1 MNSKINY
8 NKQELDNYLNDLQVV
23 GSLSS
28 LFTDSDIPLL
38 HYRVPENL
46 YCALFGAENLARA
59 DVSADAKLRTYGIGI
74 KTFVEGNKRTF
85 QKIAEFNSQVE
96 LYKDLE
102 SLEKVKKIAELRNR
116 RITFTKD
123 VHNINNMIYHCIVRN
138 HDGFFL
144 FEEDM
149 FLINVDKIVLD
160 EVNKHIYKF
169 HDDLA
174 EYQFNESKSTLYK
187 RFVTEDY
194 FASIPVSILENPMEV
209 LRKLN
214 LSGEVAEITEIL
226 MLPLY
231 TYDRSTKRKIVAE
244 KSGLNQW
251 NASGRRRDPDEVY
264 IPYPA
269 EIRSINENFFPD
281 RNTPFDVK
289 LPNGQTLSMKVC
301 QDGGKA
307 LMSNPNKDLG
317 KWLLREILKI
327 DEGVLVTYEMLLE
340 IGIDAIIFEKTNN
353 KYKLNFVKV
362 GKFEEYR
369 DHVLD
374 PDYE

>member
-8 NKQELDNYLNDLQVV
+8 NKQELDNYLKDLQIV

-28 LFTDSDIPLL
+28 LFSDSDIPLL

-46 YCALFGAENLARA
+46 YCSLFGAENLARA
-59 DVSADAKLRTYGIGI
+59 DVSVDAKLRTYGIGI
-74 KTFVEGNKRTF
+74 KTFIERNKRTF

-96 LYKDLE
+96 LYRDLE
-102 SLEKVKKIAELRNR
+102 PLDKVKKIAELRNR
-116 RITFTKD
+116 RIIFTKD
-123 VHNINNMIYHCIVRN
+123 VYNINNMIYHCIVRN

-160 EVNKHIYKF
+160 EINKHIYKF

-187 RFVTEDY
+187 KFITENY
-194 FASIPVSILENPMEV
+194 FASIPVSILEDPMQV

-214 LSGEVAEITEIL
+214 LSGEVAKVTEIL

-231 TYDRSTKRKIVAE
+231 TYDRSTKQKVVAE

-251 NASGRRRDPDEVY
+251 NASGRIRDLDEIY

-269 EIRSINENFFPD
+269 EIRSINENFFPN

-289 LPNGQTLSMKVC
+289 LPNGKTLSMKVC

-317 KWLLREILKI
+317 KWLLRDILKI
-327 DEGVLVTYEMLLE
+327 DKGVLVTYEMLLE

-353 KYKLNFVKV
+353 NYKLNFVKV

-369 DHVLD
+369 SHILE

>member
-28 LFTDSDIPLL
+28 LFSDSDIPLL

-102 SLEKVKKIAELRNR
+102 PIDKVKKIAELRNR

-149 FLINVDKIVLD
+149 FLINVDNIVLD

-187 RFVTEDY
+187 RFITEDY

-269 EIRSINENFFPD
+269 EIRCINEDFFPD

-289 LPNGQTLSMKVC
+289 LPNGKTLSMKVC
-301 QDGGKA
+301 QEGGKA

-317 KWLLREILKI
+317 RWLLREILKI
-327 DEGVLVTYEMLLE
+327 EEGVLVTYEMLLE

>member
-28 LFTDSDIPLL
+28 LFSDSDIPLL

-46 YCALFGAENLARA
+46 YCSLFGAENLARA

-102 SLEKVKKIAELRNR
+102 PINKVKKIAEL

-138 HDGFFL
+138 HNGFFL

-194 FASIPVSILENPMEV
+194 FASIPVSILENPMEA

-281 RNTPFDVK
+281 RNTSFDVK
-289 LPNGQTLSMKVC
+289 LPNGKTLSMKVC

-327 DEGVLVTYEMLLE
+327 EEGVLVTYEMLLE

>member
-28 LFTDSDIPLL
+28 LFSDSDIPLL

-46 YCALFGAENLARA
+46 YCSLFGAENLARA

-102 SLEKVKKIAELRNR
+102 PINKVKKIAELRNR

-138 HDGFFL
+138 HNGFFL

-194 FASIPVSILENPMEV
+194 FASIPVSILENPMEA

-281 RNTPFDVK
+281 RNTSFDVK
-289 LPNGQTLSMKVC
+289 LPNGKTLSMKVC

-327 DEGVLVTYEMLLE
+327 EEGVLVTYEMLLE

>member
-1 MNSKINY
+1 MKSRINY
-8 NKQELDNYLNDLQVV
+8 NKQELDNYLKDLQVV
-23 GSLSS
+23 GALSY
-28 LFTDSDIPLL
+28 LFSDNDIPLL
-38 HYRVPENL
+38 HYRVTENL
-46 YCALFGAENLARA
+46 YCMMFGAENLSRS
-59 DVSADAKLRTYGIGI
+59 DVSVDAKLRTYGIGI
-74 KTFVEGNKRTF
+74 KTFVEGNKKTF

-96 LYKDLE
+96 LYKDL
-102 SLEKVKKIAELRNR
+102 KPYDKICKIADLRNK
-116 RITFTKD
+116 RIRFTMNAYNVD
-123 VHNINNMIYHCIVRN
+123 HMIYHCIVRN
-138 HDGFFL
+138 QEGFYL
-144 FEEDM
+144 YEEDM
-149 FLINVDKIVLD
+149 HYIDINSIILD
-160 EVNKHIYKF
+160 SVNKHIYRF
-169 HDDLA
+169 HDKYA

-187 RFVTEDY
+187 RFITDEY
-194 FASIPVSILENPMEV
+194 FASIGVRILENPMED

-214 LSGEVAEITEIL
+214 LLGETPSITEIL

-231 TYDRSTKRKIVAE
+231 IYDRGTKRKKVAE

-251 NASGRRRDPDEVY
+251 NALGRKRDPDEVY
-264 IPYPA
+264 IPYPS

-281 RNTPFDVK
+281 RNTPFNVK
-289 LPNGQTLSMKVC
+289 LPNGRIISMKVC

-317 KWLLREILKI
+317 KWLLRDILKI
-327 DEGVLVTYEMLLE
+327 DYGVLVTYEMLLE

-353 KYKLNFVKV
+353 EYKLNFVKV

>member
-8 NKQELDNYLNDLQVV
+8 NKQELDNYLKDLQVV
-23 GSLSS
+23 GSLSG
-28 LFTDSDIPLL
+28 LFSGSNIPLL

-59 DVSADAKLRTYGIGI
+59 DVSADAKLRTCGIGI
-74 KTFVEGNKRTF
+74 KTFVEGNKKTF

-102 SLEKVKKIAELRNR
+102 PLEKVKKIAELRNR
-116 RITFTKD
+116 RIAFTKD
-123 VHNINNMIYHCIVRN
+123 VYNINNMIYHCIVRN

-149 FLINVDKIVLD
+149 LLINVEKIILD
-160 EVNKHIYKF
+160 GFSKNIYKF

-187 RFVTEDY
+187 RFVTEEY
-194 FASIPVSILENPMEV
+194 FASIPVTILENPMEV

-214 LSGEVAEITEIL
+214 LPRETAEITEIL

-231 TYDRSTKRKIVAE
+231 TYDRNTKRKIVAE
-244 KSGLNQW
+244 RSGLNQW
-251 NASGRRRDPDEVY
+251 NASGRRRNVDEVY

-289 LPNGQTLSMKVC
+289 LPNGNTLSMKVC

-307 LMSNPNKDLG
+307 LMSNPNKALG

-327 DEGVLVTYEMLLE
+327 DEGVLLTYEMLLE
-340 IGIDAIIFEKTNN
+340 IGIDAIIFEKRNG

-369 DHVLD
+369 DHILD

>member
-8 NKQELDNYLNDLQVV
+8 NKQELDSYLNDLQVV
-23 GSLSS
+23 GSLSG
-28 LFTDSDIPLL
+28 LFSDNDVPLL

-46 YCALFGAENLARA
+46 YCATFGAENLARA
-59 DVSADAKLRTYGIGI
+59 DVSADAKLRSYGIGI
-74 KTFVEGNKRTF
+74 KTFDEKNKRTF

-102 SLEKVKKIAELRNR
+102 PIYKIKKIAELRNR
-116 RITFTKD
+116 RITFTQD
-123 VHNINNMIYHCIVRN
+123 LYGINNMIYHCVVRN
-138 HDGFFL
+138 HNGFYL

-149 FLINVDKIVLD
+149 FLINIDKIVLD
-160 EVNKHIYKF
+160 GINKHIYRF

-187 RFVTEDY
+187 RFITENY
-194 FASIPVSILENPMEV
+194 FASIKVRILENPIEV
-209 LRKLN
+209 LRKLS
-214 LSGEVAEITEIL
+214 LSNDDAKVTEIL

-231 TYDRSTKRKIVAE
+231 TYDRSTKRKVVAE

-251 NASGRRRDPDEVY
+251 NASGRKRDPDEVY
-264 IPYPA
+264 IPYPS
-269 EIRSINENFFPD
+269 EIRSVNENFFPN
-281 RNTPFDVK
+281 RNTPFDVI
-289 LPNGQTLSMKVC
+289 LPNGKVLSMKVC

-317 KWLLREILKI
+317 KWLLREILKV
-327 DEGVLVTYEMLLE
+327 EKGKLLTYEMLLE
-340 IGIDAIIFEKTNN
+340 IGIDAIVFEKTNN
-353 KYKLNFVKV
+353 KYKLNFAKV

-369 DHVLD
+369 DHVLN

>member
-28 LFTDSDIPLL
+28 LFSDSDIPLL

-96 LYKDLE
+96 LYKNLE
-102 SLEKVKKIAELRNR
+102 PIDKVKKIAELRNR

-149 FLINVDKIVLD
+149 FLINVDNIVLD

-187 RFVTEDY
+187 RFITEDY

-269 EIRSINENFFPD
+269 EIRCINEDFFPD

-289 LPNGQTLSMKVC
+289 LPNGKTLSMKVC

-317 KWLLREILKI
+317 RWLLREILKI
-327 DEGVLVTYEMLLE
+327 EEGVLVTYEMLLE

>member
-8 NKQELDNYLNDLQVV
+8 NKQELDNYLNDLQTV

-28 LFTDSDIPLL
+28 LFSDSDIPLL

-46 YCALFGAENLARA
+46 YCSLFGAENLARA
-59 DVSADAKLRTYGIGI
+59 DVSADAKLRSYGIGI
-74 KTFVEGNKRTF
+74 KTFVEGNKKTY
-85 QKIAEFNSQVE
+85 QKIAEFNSQAE
-96 LYKDLE
+96 LYRDL
-102 SLEKVKKIAELRNR
+102 SPLDKIKKIAGLRNR

-123 VHNINNMIYHCIVRN
+123 VYGIKNMIYHCIVRN

-144 FEEDM
+144 FEEEM
-149 FLINVDKIVLD
+149 FLINIDNIVLD

-187 RFVTEDY
+187 RFITDNY
-194 FASIPVSILENPMEV
+194 FASIPVNILENPMV
-209 LRKLN
+209 ALRKIN
-214 LSGEVAEITEIL
+214 LPSESAEITEIL

-231 TYDRSTKRKIVAE
+231 TYDRSTKKKKVAE

-251 NASGRRRDPDEVY
+251 NASGRKRHPDEVY

-281 RNTPFDVK
+281 RNTSFDVI
-289 LPNGQTLSMKVC
+289 LPNGKILSMKVC
-301 QDGGKA
+301 QDSGKA
-307 LMSNPNKDLG
+307 LMSNPNRDLG

-340 IGIDAIIFEKTNN
+340 IGIDAIVFEKTGN
-353 KYKLNFVKV
+353 KYKLNFAKV

-369 DHVLD
+369 DHILYS
-374 PDYE
+374 DYE

>member
-28 LFTDSDIPLL
+28 LFSDSDIPLL

-85 QKIAEFNSQVE
+85 QKIAEFNTQVE

-102 SLEKVKKIAELRNR
+102 PLEKVKKIAELRNR

-149 FLINVDKIVLD
+149 FLINVDNIVLD
-160 EVNKHIYKF
+160 EVNKYIYKF

-187 RFVTEDY
+187 RFITEDY

-231 TYDRSTKRKIVAE
+231 TYDRSTKRKVVAE

-251 NASGRRRDPDEVY
+251 NALGRRRDPDEVY

-289 LPNGQTLSMKVC
+289 LPNGKTLSMKVC

-327 DEGVLVTYEMLLE
+327 EEGVLVTYEMLLE

>member
-28 LFTDSDIPLL
+28 LFSDSDIPLL

-74 KTFVEGNKRTF
+74 KTFVEGNKRTY

-102 SLEKVKKIAELRNR
+102 PLDKVKKIAELRNR

-123 VHNINNMIYHCIVRN
+123 VYNINNMIYHCIVRN

-149 FLINVDKIVLD
+149 FLINVDKIILD

-187 RFVTEDY
+187 RFITEDY
-194 FASIPVSILENPMEV
+194 FASISVRILENPMEV

-231 TYDRSTKRKIVAE
+231 TYDRSTKRKIVAK

-264 IPYPA
+264 IPYPI

-281 RNTPFDVK
+281 RNTPFDVT
-289 LPNGQTLSMKVC
+289 LPNGRTISMKVC

-317 KWLLREILKI
+317 KWLLRDILKI
-327 DEGVLVTYEMLLE
+327 EEGVLVTYEMLLE

-369 DHVLD
+369 DYVLD

>member
-28 LFTDSDIPLL
+28 LFSDSDIPLL

-74 KTFVEGNKRTF
+74 KTFVEGNKRTY

-102 SLEKVKKIAELRNR
+102 PLDKVKKIAELRNR

-123 VHNINNMIYHCIVRN
+123 VYNINNMIYHCIVRN

-149 FLINVDKIVLD
+149 FLINVDKIILD

-187 RFVTEDY
+187 RFITEDY
-194 FASIPVSILENPMEV
+194 FASISVRILENPMEV

-231 TYDRSTKRKIVAE
+231 TYDRSTKRKIVAK

-264 IPYPA
+264 IPYPI

-281 RNTPFDVK
+281 RNTPFDVT
-289 LPNGQTLSMKVC
+289 LPNGRTISMKVC

-317 KWLLREILKI
+317 KWLLRDILKI
-327 DEGVLVTYEMLLE
+327 EEGVLVTYEMLLE

-362 GKFEEYR
+362 GKFDEYR
-369 DHVLD
+369 DYVLD

>member
-28 LFTDSDIPLL
+28 LFSDSDIPLL

-281 RNTPFDVK
+281 RNSPFDVK
-289 LPNGQTLSMKVC
+289 LPNGKTLSMKVC

-369 DHVLD
+369 NHVLN

>member
-28 LFTDSDIPLL
+28 LFSDSDIPLL

-74 KTFVEGNKRTF
+74 KTFVEGNKRTY

-102 SLEKVKKIAELRNR
+102 PLDKVKKIAELRNR

-123 VHNINNMIYHCIVRN
+123 VYNINNMIYHCIVRN

-149 FLINVDKIVLD
+149 FLINVDKIILD

-187 RFVTEDY
+187 RFITEDY
-194 FASIPVSILENPMEV
+194 FASISGRILENPMEV

-231 TYDRSTKRKIVAE
+231 TYDRSTKRKIVAK

-264 IPYPA
+264 IPYPI

-281 RNTPFDVK
+281 RNTPFDVT
-289 LPNGQTLSMKVC
+289 LPNGRTISMKVC

-317 KWLLREILKI
+317 KWLLRDILKI
-327 DEGVLVTYEMLLE
+327 EEGVLVTYEMLLE

-369 DHVLD
+369 DYVLD

>member
-28 LFTDSDIPLL
+28 LFSDSDIPLL

-59 DVSADAKLRTYGIGI
+59 DVSVDAKLRTYGIGI

-264 IPYPA
+264 IPYPS

-289 LPNGQTLSMKVC
+289 LPNGKTLSMKVC